1 MFEVSF
7 RTGMAGNYQWGL
19 DSGHHNDWNPY
30 SNSPV
35 VWKLGDY
42 VGDDEE
48 LEVGDSTIITYS
60 ESFYLLDYAT

>member
-7 RTGMAGNYQWGL
+7 RAGMAGNYQWGL
-19 DSGHHNDWNPY
+19 DSGQY
-30 SNSPV
+30 SNSPA
-35 VWKLGDY
+35 VWKVGDY

-60 ESFYLLDYAT
+60 ESF